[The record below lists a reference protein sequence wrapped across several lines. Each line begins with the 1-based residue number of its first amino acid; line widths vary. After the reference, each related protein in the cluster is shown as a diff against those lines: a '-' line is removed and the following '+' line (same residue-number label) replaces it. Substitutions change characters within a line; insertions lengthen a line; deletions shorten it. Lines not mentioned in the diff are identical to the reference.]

1 MASKTTPICGILKY
15 ICFCMLESSNLCH
28 EFVEAFELF
37 IIANH
42 SEVNVVCCVRDILY
56 DFKNKE
62 RQNIET

>member
-28 EFVEAFELF
+28 EFVVAFELF

-42 SEVNVVCCVRDILY
+42 SEVNVVCCVRYLV
-56 DFKNKE
+56 
-62 RQNIET
+62 

>member
-28 EFVEAFELF
+28 EFVVAFELF

-42 SEVNVVCCVRDILY
+42 SEVNVECCVRDILY